1 MANINFEYRSPKDAA
16 NLSLR
21 LTHKV
26 NDKFVSVRSQIE
38 YEVERSFWND
48 FKKGTNFRDVDK
60 ANRKADL
67 QAHLKAIEKHVL
79 TAYKGAKIINS
90 EWLKETIESYYNPAE
105 TAVIPTSLLG
115 YFDYYLNLRK
125 ADLTRNISNWKKYN
139 SIRNMLQRFEES
151 LNRKLQIIDFNDDF
165 ANKWTEYGLK
175 NNYGFSTIKKGF
187 KFIKTVVRHAKTHGK
202 IEVDS
207 AFDTLQVKLKT
218 TDTDK
223 LEKIYL
229 NFEELSKINS
239 LTNLP
244 DYLDNARDWL
254 VISCYTGQRVSDF
267 MRFTFD
273 MIRERN
279 GLLFIDFR
287 QVKTG
292 KDISVPILPEVKSI
306 LEKRNGEFPRAISD
320 QRYNDYIKEVCRL
333 AGIDDEMKGKV
344 SKVLSNGE
352 IRGVTGIYHKW
363 ELISSHV
370 GRRSFATN
378 YYGKVPTA
386 YLKNVTGHATEAML
400 LQYIGKPDPAKEQ
413 DIYKSFIKAK

>member
-1 MANINFEYRSPKDAA
+1 MANINFEYRSRKDPAK
-16 NLSLR
+16 LSLR
-21 LTHKV
+21 LTYKDG
-26 NDKFVSVRSQIE
+26 NEYVSIRSQIR
-38 YEVERSFWND
+38 YTVGKSFWND
-48 FKKGTNFRDVDK
+48 FKAGIKFRDADK
-60 ANRKADL
+60 LKKQTELQTEL
-67 QAHLKAIEKHVL
+67 QAIEAYVL
-79 TAYKGAKIINS
+79 TAFDSAKVIDA
-90 EWLKETIESYYNPAE
+90 EWLKSTLNEYYNP
-105 TAVIPTSLLG
+105 TKIDTIPTALLE

-139 SIRNMLQRFEES
+139 SIRNMLQGFEES
-151 LNRKLQIIDFNDDF
+151 LNRKFQIIDFNDDF
-165 ANKWTEYGLK
+165 VNKWTDYGLK

-218 TDTDK
+218 TDADK

-244 DYLDNARDWL
+244 DYLDNAKDWL
-254 VISCYTGQRVSDF
+254 LISCYTGQRVSDF
-267 MRFTFD
+267 MRFTSD

-279 GLLFIDFR
+279 GILFIDFR

-333 AGIDDEMKGKV
+333 AGIDNEMKGKV
-344 SKVLSNGE
+344 SKALSNGE

-386 YLKNVTGHATEAML
+386 YLKNVTGHATETML
-400 LQYIGKPDPAKEQ
+400 LQYIGKPDPTKEQ